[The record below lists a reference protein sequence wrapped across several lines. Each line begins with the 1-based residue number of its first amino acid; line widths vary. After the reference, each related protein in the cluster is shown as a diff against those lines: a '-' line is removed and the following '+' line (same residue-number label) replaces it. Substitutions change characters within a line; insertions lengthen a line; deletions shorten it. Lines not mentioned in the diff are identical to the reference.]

1 MPIFDVN
8 LELNGINF
16 IKEEERGGS
25 PRNLFW
31 PWCGANVSLL
41 ALSYGAFFLGFGI
54 SVGQAALAALLGVVL
69 SFLLVGVSSLA
80 GKRSNAP
87 TMTLSRA
94 AFGVRGNIVPGFL
107 SYLIFV
113 GWETVLVSLATLA
126 TETVFA
132 RLGHMDHN
140 LARIIGFAIAVSLT
154 VFGGVLGFHVIMKLQ
169 KWLTIATVV
178 MTFGYIALTINHIDW
193 DTATSIHSG
202 SAQAFLGAMI
212 FGITGIGLGWVNSA
226 ADYSRYLPRT
236 ASSKAVIGWTV
247 FGSSLVPIILVI
259 YGSLLAG
266 SSKDL
271 SDGIAN
277 DPIGALTTL
286 VPSWYLIPF
295 AIVAILGL
303 IGGAILDLYS
313 SGLALVSIGLP
324 VKRHVAASIDACI
337 MLGGTIYIVWF
348 AGNFSIPFQGF
359 LITLGV
365 PIATWSAIFVAD
377 VLMRKRDY
385 AEGELFTPNGRY
397 GSWNFTSIL
406 IMLVGS
412 IVGWGFV
419 TNTFA
424 SWLNW
429 QGYFLGAIGG
439 KSGPWAYANVGVIFL
454 SQLVSLDTYCL
465 VERELLCRSRRNL
478 PKPDQTDYSGEN
490 RGYNQTKFDLI
501 QKSPDR

>member
-1 MPIFDVN
+1 MPLFDLN
-8 LELNGINF
+8 LELNGTNF
-16 IKEEERGGS
+16 IREQERGGTARS
-25 PRNLFW
+25 LFW

-54 SVGQAALAALLGVVL
+54 SFTQVCLAALLGVVL
-69 SFLLVGVSSLA
+69 SFVLVGISSLA

-94 AFGVRGNIVPGFL
+94 AFGVKGNIIPGLL

-126 TETVFA
+126 TQTVFA
-132 RLGHMDHN
+132 RIGHIEPN
-140 LARIIGFAIAVSLT
+140 VARICGFIVAVGLT
-154 VFGGVLGFHVIMKLQ
+154 VFGGVLGFHVIMRLQ

-178 MTFGYIALTINHIDW
+178 MTFGYIVLTFSHINW
-193 DTATSIHSG
+193 SSVTAIHG
-202 SAQAFLGAMI
+202 GNLQAFIGAMI

-236 ASSKAVIGWTV
+236 ISSRSVVGWTV

-266 SSKDL
+266 SSKEL
-271 SDGIAN
+271 SDKIAM

-286 VPSWYLIPF
+286 VPTWYLIPF
-295 AIVAILGL
+295 ACVAVLGL

-324 VKRHVAASIDACI
+324 VRRHVAASVDACI

-348 AGNFSIPFQGF
+348 AGNFSVPFQGF

-365 PIATWSAIFVAD
+365 PIAVWSAIFVAD
-377 VLMRKRDY
+377 VMLRKKDY
-385 AEGELFTPNGRY
+385 AEDELFSAQGRY
-397 GSWNFTSIL
+397 GAWNYRSIAL
-406 IMLVGS
+406 MAIGS
-412 IVGWGFV
+412 VVGWGFV

-424 SWLNW
+424 SWLSW
-429 QGYFLGAIGG
+429 QGYFLGIIGG
-439 KSGPWAYANVGVIFL
+439 KSGPWAFANVGVIIALAIGFFGHILL
-454 SQLVSLDTYCL
+454 SRKAIRVQ
-465 VERELLCRSRRNL
+465 
-478 PKPDQTDYSGEN
+478 EN
-490 RGYNQTKFDLI
+490 G
-501 QKSPDR
+501 